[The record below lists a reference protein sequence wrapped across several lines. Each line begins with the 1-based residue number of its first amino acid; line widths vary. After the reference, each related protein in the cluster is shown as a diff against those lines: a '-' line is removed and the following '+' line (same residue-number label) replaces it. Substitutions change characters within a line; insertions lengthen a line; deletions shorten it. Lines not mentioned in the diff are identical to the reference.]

1 MKKLVIMENFSG
13 TKLLKDMR
21 LKDAKRY
28 LLDNFVYSNQIG
40 FMRRGQVYYIDFWER
55 NPKIKPFPK
64 NTNLMIKSVLKED

>member
-1 MKKLVIMENFSG
+1 MKRLVIMENFSG
-13 TKLLKDMR
+13 VELLKDIK

-28 LLDNFVYSNQIG
+28 LLDNYTYANQIG